1 MAYYSLKDKE
11 GTIINN
17 VREDFFKDYDCRK
30 LIGNIDFS
38 VAIPQTGK
46 ELFPE
51 IEYVLWAEAKQGD
64 KHSIYE
70 SFIQLILTIG
80 KERTID
86 KHLPPKF
93 IGAFDAEKI
102 AFIPYSAIMEV
113 FTITDFNWNVAPS
126 DHESKE
132 FKLLKEI
139 VRRQLDSNNKEKDNV
154 YYFDFYN
161 DKKELQRFIRNNFV
175 SGREDVRK
183 IRINQ
188 NNFTH
193 IYDKWRKEVKPTIDV
208 KWENVKKSGL
218 LDADFFL
225 ADVMSKD
232 NVTLQEKLHVLLR
245 SNQYEL
251 DREYI
256 EGFLRKTIVDF
267 TDGMRAHT
275 KFWNKYDRP
284 PREEYRTK
292 ILNRR
297 DLLVPQDVRERKG
310 SYFTPA
316 IWVEKS
322 QEYLANVLGEDWQD
336 NYYIWDCCAGTGNLL
351 KGLTN
356 KYNIWASTLDKADVQ
371 VMLQD
376 IEDANSK
383 NENGS
388 HLLASHVFQFDFL
401 NDDFDKLPQGL
412 RDIINDEEKRKN
424 LVIYINPP
432 YAEAGDARQSVGT
445 GKNKEK
451 VATET
456 KIYSKYKKIVG
467 KAIVELFA
475 QFFIRIYQEIP
486 SCRLAEFSKL
496 KILQAANFADFRRVF
511 KAKLESVFLVPANSF
526 DNVKGQFPIGFFIWD
541 TKEKYNL
548 SDEKA
553 IVFDSEGEYLYEK
566 IVHCPTDNEKVI
578 GTWLT
583 SYKDTTSECIGMM
596 NSGRNDFQNQ
606 KYCHIANEISV
617 ERSHALVHK
626 FTKKL
631 VIPGCVYLA
640 VRHCIEASW
649 INDRDQFYVPNE
661 GWKYDKDF
669 QNDCLAFT
677 LFHGQNHITS
687 EQGTNHW
694 IPFTEQ
700 QVNAP
705 DNFKSH
711 FMSDFIAG
719 KLASMN
725 ADTLFGK
732 EESLIPSEPIHF
744 TPAAQAVM
752 EAGRKIWEYYMKQ
765 KPKTYGADP
774 INVNASFYD
783 IRAYFQG
790 RDEKGK
796 MNSESS
802 DQTYMSLLRDL
813 RTYQKVL
820 AKQIEKKVYLYG
832 FLKGEVQYT
841 QEELAAKLLEAE
853 RKNAALVHQLQAQ
866 QHSDIHYHINAQNIS
881 LQTEGTINIGE
892 INDK

>member
-139 VRRQLDSNNKEKDNV
+139 VRRQLDSNSKEIDNV

-388 HLLASHVFQFDFL
+388 HLLPSHVFQFDFL

-412 RDIINDEEKRKN
+412 RDIINDEEKRKK

-432 YAEAGDARQSVGT
+432 YAEAGNAKQRN
-445 GKNKEK
+445 NKEINK
-451 VATET
+451 PKTGVSVSQKTYERYLSQIGIA
-456 KIYSKYKKIVG
+456 G
-467 KAIVELFA
+467 RELFA

-486 SCRLAEFSKL
+486 SCRLAEFSTL
-496 KILQAANFADFRRVF
+496 KILQAPNFVDFRNVF
-511 KAKLESVFLVPANSF
+511 KAKLESLFIVPADTF
-526 DNVKGQFPIGFFIWD
+526 DNVKGKFPIGFFIWD
-541 TKEKYNL
+541 TSKKELFESIDGDVYN
-548 SDEKA
+548 A
-553 IVFDSEGEYLYEK
+553 QGEY
-566 IVHCPTDNEKVI
+566 
-578 GTWLT
+578 
-583 SYKDTTSECIGMM
+583 
-596 NSGRNDFQNQ
+596 SGRKNIFALIKSQKTLTDWVVESREKGGKVYVGYICNRSNDFQSQTSNF
-606 KYCHIANEISV
+606 IANTKEQFSTPRGSIITEQNLV
-617 ERSHALVHK
+617 ECTI
-626 FTKKL
+626 F
-631 VIPGCVYLA
+631 YA
-640 VRHCIEASW
+640 VRHVIPATW
-649 INDRDQFYVPNE
+649 LNDRDQFLYPIV

-669 QNDCLAFT
+669 QSDCLAYS
-677 LFHGQNHITS
+677 LFNNNIQS
-687 EQGTNHW
+687 EYGTNHW

-719 KLASMN
+719 KLASKN

-783 IRAYFQG
+783 IRVYFQG

-796 MNSESS
+796 MNSDSKDE
-802 DQTYMSLLRDL
+802 TYTSLLKEL

-853 RKNAALVHQLQAQ
+853 RKNAALEHQLQAQ